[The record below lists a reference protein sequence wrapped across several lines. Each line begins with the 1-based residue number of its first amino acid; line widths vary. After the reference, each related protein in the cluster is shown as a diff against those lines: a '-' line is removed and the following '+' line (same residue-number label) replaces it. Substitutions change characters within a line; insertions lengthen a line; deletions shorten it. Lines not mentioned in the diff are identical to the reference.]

1 MKAQSEIKDFT
12 SGNLTR
18 HLVGFAVPVL
28 LSHLMMIL
36 RNTVDMI
43 VVGQK
48 LGEAGTS
55 AVSIGGS
62 VAMLLNALIGGFA
75 SAAQVLIAMMIGA
88 GERHRIA
95 RFVSTVCG
103 FLFVLGIITT
113 CVALPL
119 LRSVLT
125 ILNTPAEAYG
135 GALAYAQICLIG
147 VLPIYAYHTVSA
159 VVRGMGDS
167 RHPFVFIAFAC
178 GLNILLDLVFVLFLN
193 MGVGGAAVA
202 TVLAQLFS
210 VIASVAF
217 LVKKREAFALNIRIR
232 DFVKWDKRELS
243 RYIKLAVPM
252 AINNSAIQVAAMVVG
267 ALINRFGVSVS
278 AFAGIRANIAT
289 TVDLIL
295 GSVAAAG
302 AMIIGQN
309 LAAGQRHRVRGVM
322 LRVGIVSVTVASALA
337 VAFLLLPETLFG
349 IFTSDEDVLA
359 IVRPYL
365 PILMLSFAF
374 AALRPI
380 TRALIEGS
388 GNRRINLITALLDAV
403 VARVGFALVFGVC
416 LSGGYMGLWF
426 GATVAELVPILIG
439 AVYYCSGAWMRQ
451 TYVPASEDKNY
462 KYRKGCE

>member
-1 MKAQSEIKDFT
+1 MRRRSEIKDFT
-12 SGNLTR
+12 QGNLTR

-36 RNTVDMI
+36 LNTVDMV

-55 AVSIGGS
+55 AVSVGGS

-88 GERHRIA
+88 GERNRIS

-103 FLFVLGIITT
+103 FLFVFGVATT
-113 CVALPL
+113 CVAFPL
-119 LRSVLT
+119 IHSVLEL
-125 ILNTPAEAYG
+125 LNTPAEAYA
-135 GALAYAQICLIG
+135 GALAYAEICLIG

-167 RHPFVFIAFAC
+167 RHPFFFIAFAC
-178 GLNILLDLVFVLFLN
+178 GLNIVLDLVFVLLFD

-202 TVLAQLFS
+202 TVLAQLVS

-217 LVKKREAFALNIRIR
+217 LVRKREAFALNIRMR
-232 DFVKWDKRELS
+232 DFVKWDKKELS
-243 RYIKLAVPM
+243 RYVKLAVPM

-267 ALINRFGVSVS
+267 ALVNGFGVSVS

-309 LAAGQRHRVRGVM
+309 LAAGNRHRVNGVL
-322 LRVGIVSVTVASALA
+322 LRVGAVSVTVAAVLA
-337 VAFLLLPETLFG
+337 VAFLVFPETLFG
-349 IFTSDEDVLA
+349 IFTSDGDVLA
-359 IVRPYL
+359 IIRPYL

-374 AALRPI
+374 AAIRPV
-380 TRALIEGS
+380 TRALIDGS
-388 GNRRINLITALLDAV
+388 GNRRINLIAALLDAV
-403 VARVGFALVFGVC
+403 VARVGFALVFGFL

-426 GATVAELVPILIG
+426 GVTVAELVPIMIG
-439 AVYYCSGAWMRQ
+439 AVFYFSGAWKRL
-451 TYVPASEDKNY
+451 TYVPTNDD
-462 KYRKGCE
+462 

>member
-1 MKAQSEIKDFT
+1 MRTQSEIKDFT
-12 SGNLTR
+12 QGNLTR

-36 RNTVDMI
+36 LNTVDMI
-43 VVGQK
+43 VVGQR

-62 VAMLLNALIGGFA
+62 VAMLLNTLIGGFA

-88 GERHRIA
+88 GERNRIS

-103 FLFVLGIITT
+103 FLFALGILTM
-113 CVALPL
+113 CVAFPL
-119 LRSVLT
+119 IPSVLEL
-125 ILNTPAEAYG
+125 LNTPAEAYG
-135 GALAYAQICLIG
+135 GALAYAQICLVG

-167 RHPFVFIAFAC
+167 RHPFLFIAFAC
-178 GLNILLDLVFVLFLN
+178 GLNILLDLVFVLLLH
-193 MGVGGAAVA
+193 MGVGGAAFA
-202 TVLAQLFS
+202 TVLAQLVS
-210 VIASVAF
+210 VIVSVIF
-217 LVKKREAFALNIRIR
+217 LAKKREAFALNIRMR
-232 DFVKWDKRELS
+232 DFVRWDKRELS
-243 RYIKLAVPM
+243 RYLKLAVPM

-267 ALINRFGVSVS
+267 ALVNGFGVSVS

-309 LAAGQRHRVRGVM
+309 LAAGKRHRVNGV
-322 LRVGIVSVTVASALA
+322 LIRVGIVSVTVALTLA
-337 VAFLLLPETLFG
+337 VAFLLFPEALFG
-349 IFTSDEDVLA
+349 IFTSDGDVLA

-374 AALRPI
+374 AALRPV

-388 GNRRINLITALLDAV
+388 GNRRINLVAALLDAV

-439 AVYYCSGAWMRQ
+439 TVFYLSGAWKRP
-451 TYVPASEDKNY
+451 THVSTNE
-462 KYRKGCE
+462 G